1 MKIGDRV
8 RITGVPPHLKDD
20 EDLQTLSL
28 FQKCVGKTFV
38 VTGIEEPEGLQQKL
52 VRLDVGHVVG
62 EQTHVHTI
70 WIEQEFVEL
79 DLSGG

>member
-8 RITGVPPHLKDD
+8 RITGVPPNLKDD

-38 VTGIEEPEGLQQKL
+38 VAGIEEPEGLQQKL

-62 EQTHVHTI
+62 EQT
-70 WIEQEFVEL
+70 QQN
-79 DLSGG
+79 

>member
-1 MKIGDRV
+1 MKVGDRV
-8 RITGVPPHLKDD
+8 RITGVPPNLKDD

-38 VTGIEEPEGLQQKL
+38 VAGIEEPEGLAQKL
-52 VRLDVGHVVG
+52 LRFDVGHVVG
-62 EQTHVHTI
+62 EQTYAHTI

-79 DLSGG
+79 DSSAR